1 MIETLVRVV
10 EAFIS
15 ALMVAG
21 LYATMSYG
29 LALIY
34 GVMKI
39 INLAN
44 AGIMMLAAF
53 TTLVLWQ
60 TTGLDPLVLV
70 VVVAPLFFVVG
81 AVLEV
86 VVVRRVSAAAPIV
99 SLLLLFGTW
108 LVMQAFANLIFGGD
122 VRGVRPAYIDSV
134 VHVGDVTLAYNRI
147 FVFVAG
153 AVILVLLELFLRGTF
168 LGRAIRA
175 LAQDREACAL
185 VGVDTKRV
193 SMVAFGLGSALA
205 GAAGCLLTLV
215 FPFDPTNPFGVLQLK
230 SFTIIVL
237 GGLESIIGVAFAS
250 FLLALA
256 ENLTVT
262 LSRPQ
267 LENLV
272 SFVVLVV
279 VLVVMPGGLAALLRR
294 RRLA

>member
-1 MIETLVRVV
+1 
-10 EAFIS
+10 
-15 ALMVAG
+15 MVAG

-60 TTGLDPLVLV
+60 STGLDPLVLV
-70 VVVAPLFFVVG
+70 VVIAPLFFVVG
-81 AVLEV
+81 AILEV
-86 VVVRRVSAAAPIV
+86 AVVRRVSASAPIV
-99 SLLLLFGTW
+99 SLLLLFGTL

-134 VHVGDVTLAYNRI
+134 VHLGDVTLAYNRL
-147 FVFVAG
+147 FVFAAG
-153 AVILVLLELFLRGTF
+153 VVILVLLELFLRSTF

-193 SMVAFGLGSALA
+193 SMIAFGLGSALA

-237 GGLESIIGVAFAS
+237 GGLESIVGVAFAS

-279 VLVVMPGGLAALLRR
+279 VLVIMPGGLAALLRR
-294 RRLA
+294 GRLA